1 MPLRVGIDLV
11 AIDDV
16 RESLAVHGERY
27 VARVYT
33 EGEARRADGSAAQL
47 AGFFA
52 VKEAAVKALG
62 ADVPLRCIDAG
73 ADGLRLTGPA
83 AAAAASAG
91 LDDWTLTIGR
101 AGGYASAVVI
111 ARGAS

>member
-16 RESLAVHGERY
+16 REALRVHGARY
-27 VARVYT
+27 VDRVYT
-33 EGEARRADGSAAQL
+33 EEEARRANGSALQL

-62 ADVPLRCIDAG
+62 ADVPPRSIEAG
-73 ADGLRLTGPA
+73 ADGLRLSGA
-83 AAAAASAG
+83 AAAAATSAG
-91 LDDWTLTIGR
+91 LDDWTMTIGR